1 MIIDGHAHLGGEYK
15 DLPCIISALDNAGAD
30 KVVLCPA
37 DTVRPRSMPLPV
49 LAGKIPDKE
58 LSFSVNRLLRATS
71 ARRKTE
77 QYIESG
83 NEEVFKI
90 AGLSAGRV
98 IQFYWADMRRNGLID
113 ELDLKY
119 KLWKYKGIKLHQSV
133 HPFKVNSSSFNDLAG
148 YAAARNLPL
157 FIHLH
162 SRNEIIDF
170 ISVAQNHKT
179 IFITGHLIG
188 LEIFVANKQ
197 SVGDNIYFD
206 ISCPQLVST
215 GLIKHALKEFGPRR
229 LTMGSDTPYG
239 KNNVSL
245 IISRVR
251 NLGLPDAEKEMILGN
266 NLKNI
271 LSL

>member
-15 DLPCIISALDNAGAD
+15 DLPSIISTLDKAGAD

-37 DTVRPRSMPLPV
+37 DTARPRSMPLPV
-49 LAGKIPDKE
+49 LAGTIPDKE
-58 LSFSVNRLLRATS
+58 LSFSVNRLLRATL

-77 QYIESG
+77 QYIETG

-90 AGLSAGRV
+90 ASLSDGRV
-98 IQFYWADMRRNGLID
+98 IQFYWADLRRNDIID
-113 ELDLKY
+113 DLDSKIN
-119 KLWKYKGIKLHQSV
+119 LWNFKGIKLHQSV
-133 HPFKVNSSSFNDLAG
+133 HPFKTNSSSFNDLAS
-148 YAAARNLPL
+148 YAASINLPL

-170 ISVAQNHKT
+170 ISVARNHKT

-188 LEIFVANKQ
+188 LEFFIAN
-197 SVGDNIYFD
+197 SHRVGDNIYFD

-215 GLIKHALKEFGPRR
+215 RLIKSALKEFGPRR

-251 NLGLPDAEKEMILGN
+251 SLDLPEAEKEMILGN

-271 LSL
+271 LEL

>member
-15 DLPCIISALDNAGAD
+15 DLPYIISALDKAGAD

-37 DTVRPRSMPLPV
+37 DTARRRSMPLPV

-58 LSFSVNRLLRATS
+58 LSFSVNRLLRVTTS
-71 ARRKTE
+71 RRKTD
-77 QYIESG
+77 QYIETG

-90 AGLSAGRV
+90 AGLSHGRV
-98 IQFYWADMRRNGLID
+98 IQFFWADMRRNGFID
-113 ELDLKY
+113 DLDS
-119 KLWKYKGIKLHQSV
+119 KLNLWNFKGIKLHQCV
-133 HPFKVNSSSFNDLAG
+133 HPFKTNSSSFNDLAD
-148 YAAARNLPL
+148 YASARKLPV

-170 ISVAQNHKT
+170 ISVARNHKT

-188 LEIFVANKQ
+188 LEIFVAYKQ
-197 SVGDNIYFD
+197 TVGENIYFD

-215 GLIKHALKEFGPRR
+215 GLIRQALKEFGPRR

-239 KNNVSL
+239 RNNVSL
-245 IISRVR
+245 VISRVR
-251 NLGLPDAEKEMILGN
+251 SLDLPDAEEEMILGN
-266 NLKNI
+266 NLRSI
-271 LSL
+271 LEL

>member
-15 DLPCIISALDNAGAD
+15 DLPSIISALDNAGAD

-37 DTVRPRSMPLPV
+37 DTARPRSMPLPV

-113 ELDLKY
+113 ELDLKF
-119 KLWKYKGIKLHQSV
+119 KLWNYKGIKLHQSV
-133 HPFKVNSSSFNDLAG
+133 HPFKFNSSFNDLAD

-188 LEIFVANKQ
+188 LDLFVAHKQ
-197 SVGDNIYFD
+197 SVGDNIFFD

-215 GLIKHALKEFGPRR
+215 RLIKHALKEFGPRR

-271 LSL
+271 LML

>member
-15 DLPCIISALDNAGAD
+15 DLPSIVSTLDKSGAD

-37 DTVRPRSMPLPV
+37 DTARPRSMPLPV
-49 LAGKIPDKE
+49 LAEKIPDIDF
-58 LSFSVNRLLRATS
+58 SFSVNRLLRATT
-71 ARRKTE
+71 ARRKTD
-77 QYIESG
+77 QYIETG

-90 AGLSAGRV
+90 AGLSDGRV
-98 IQFYWADMRRNGLID
+98 IQFFWADMRRNDLID
-113 ELDLKY
+113 DLDS
-119 KLWKYKGIKLHQSV
+119 KLNLWNFKGIKLHQCV
-133 HPFKVNSSSFNDLAG
+133 HPFKINSSSFNDLAR

-188 LEIFVANKQ
+188 LDIFVAHKQ

-229 LTMGSDTPYG
+229 LIMGSDTPYG
-239 KNNVSL
+239 RNNISL
-245 IISRVR
+245 IISRIR
-251 NLGLPDAEKEMILGN
+251 SLDLPDTENEMILGN

-271 LSL
+271 LML

>member
-15 DLPCIISALDNAGAD
+15 DLPSIISALDKEGVD

-37 DTVRPRSMPLPV
+37 DTERPRSMPLPA

-58 LSFSVNRLLRATS
+58 LSFSVNRLLRATTS
-71 ARRKTE
+71 RRKTDR
-77 QYIESG
+77 YIETV
-83 NEEVFKI
+83 NEEVYKI
-90 AGLSAGRV
+90 AGLSGGRV
-98 IQFYWADMRRNGLID
+98 IQFYWADMRRNDLID
-113 ELDLKY
+113 DIDSKLDL
-119 KLWKYKGIKLHQSV
+119 WNFKGIKLHQSV
-133 HPFKVNSSSFNDLAG
+133 HPFKTDSSSFNDLAG
-148 YAAARNLPL
+148 YAAARNLPI

-170 ISVAQNHKT
+170 ISVARNHKT

-188 LEIFVANKQ
+188 LEIFVAHRQ

-215 GLIKHALKEFGPRR
+215 VLIKHALTEFGPRR

-245 IISRVR
+245 IISRVI
-251 NLGLPDAEKEMILGN
+251 NLDLPDAEKEMILGN